1 MMRNLKMTK
10 RNIFVAASVLVFA
23 SVVFIAGTTHGATA
37 ADSGKTNVKI
47 DNFTFNPATITIK
60 AGSTVHWTNGDDIP
74 HTVASTDKLFKSKAL
89 DTNEDFEY
97 KFDKPGTYDYFC
109 SLHPKMTAKVIVQ

>member
-1 MMRNLKMTK
+1 MTSKNLFSVTLVVILSGML
-10 RNIFVAASVLVFA
+10 IVGVAVHTAR
-23 SVVFIAGTTHGATA
+23 A
-37 ADSGKTNVKI
+37 ADSGNTSVKI

-74 HTVASTDKLFKSKAL
+74 HTVASTDKLFKSKVM
-89 DTNEDFEY
+89 DTNEGFDY

>member
-1 MMRNLKMTK
+1 MQLWLLFLRVM
-10 RNIFVAASVLVFA
+10 A
-23 SVVFIAGTTHGATA
+23 FIAGATHGATP
-37 ADSGKTNVKI
+37 ADGEKTNVKI

-89 DTNEDFEY
+89 DTNDDFEY

>member
-1 MMRNLKMTK
+1 MTNKNLFSVTLVVILSGMLMVG
-10 RNIFVAASVLVFA
+10 VAVHA
-23 SVVFIAGTTHGATA
+23 AGA
-37 ADSGKTNVKI
+37 ADGQTTSVKI

-74 HTVASTDKLFKSKAL
+74 HTVASTDKLFKSKTL
-89 DTNEDFEY
+89 DTNDNFEY

-109 SLHPKMTAKVIVQ
+109 SLHPKMTGKVIVQ

>member
-1 MMRNLKMTK
+1 MLMVG
-10 RNIFVAASVLVFA
+10 VAVHAA
-23 SVVFIAGTTHGATA
+23 GAT
-37 ADSGKTNVKI
+37 DSQQTAVKI
-47 DNFTFNPATITIK
+47 DNFTFNPATVTIK

-74 HTVASTDKLFKSKAL
+74 HTVASTDKLFKSKVM

-97 KFDKPGTYDYFC
+97 KFDKPGTYEYFC

>member
-1 MMRNLKMTK
+1 MKKNVSIAALIVILSSVTLVAGAMR
-10 RNIFVAASVLVFA
+10 ASSSA
-23 SVVFIAGTTHGATA
+23 SDDGQ
-37 ADSGKTNVKI
+37 KTSVKI
-47 DNFTFNPATITIK
+47 DNFTFNPATVTIK

-74 HTVASTDKLFKSKAL
+74 HTVASTDKLFKSKVM
-89 DTNEDFEY
+89 DTNEEYEY